1 MCCANETITNMTVY
15 FVTSII
21 VIEQTMMIIYKTIEE
36 KELAIPVVWMNSNAR
51 QIEQKGL
58 FNISNV

>member
-36 KELAIPVVWMNSNAR
+36 KELAIPVV
-51 QIEQKGL
+51 
-58 FNISNV
+58 